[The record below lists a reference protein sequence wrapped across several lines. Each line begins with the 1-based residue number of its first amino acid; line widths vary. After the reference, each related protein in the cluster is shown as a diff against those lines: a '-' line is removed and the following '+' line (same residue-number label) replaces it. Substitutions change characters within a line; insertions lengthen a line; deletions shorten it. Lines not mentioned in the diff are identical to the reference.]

1 MKKQAF
7 TLVELLVV
15 IAILAILTG
24 LLLPAIS
31 RAKNAAHKAVCIS
44 NQRQIGLARQL
55 YATDNE
61 GLLVPF
67 LQRVNSPNALF
78 PDRHRT
84 PRTANWQDVLCD
96 SYLDRNT
103 DVFECPAEARK
114 FAKVLDMFRRED
126 SRLLSNNTIADLE
139 KAWGWGY
146 EANYSGFSD
155 GHELGRWD
163 FGIDARRGSGMGT
176 IRDSDITSP
185 ARMIAQGDASRYGW
199 WTPEGGWFAV
209 WTSPRHDF
217 GFASFAIRNFCN
229 TISRRHSKKANV
241 LFADGHV
248 GSETLRQLLY
258 PSVENWTRFN
268 YDNQKH
274 WRDSTMPN
282 AEGWEPLTPWDEL
295 LDF

>member
-1 MKKQAF
+1 M
-7 TLVELLVV
+7 
-15 IAILAILTG
+15 
-24 LLLPAIS
+24 
-31 RAKNAAHKAVCIS
+31 
-44 NQRQIGLARQL
+44 
-55 YATDNE
+55 
-61 GLLVPF
+61 PF
-67 LQRVNSPNALF
+67 LQRVNRPNAPF
-78 PDRHRT
+78 PGRHRT

-114 FAKVLDMFRRED
+114 FAKVLDMFRGGD
-126 SRLLSNNTIADLE
+126 SRLLSTNTIADLE

-146 EANYSGFSD
+146 ESNYSGFSD

-163 FGIDARRGSGMGT
+163 FGIHARRGLKG
-176 IRDSDITSP
+176 IRDSDIEAP

-199 WTPEGGWFAV
+199 WTSEGGWFAV

-241 LFADGHV
+241 LFADEHV

-282 AEGWEPLTPWDEL
+282 AEGWEPLTPWDDRV
-295 LDF
+295 DF

>member
-24 LLLPAIS
+24 LLLPAVS
-31 RAKNAAHKAVCIS
+31 QAKSAAHKAVCIS

-67 LQRVNSPNALF
+67 LQRVNRPNAPF
-78 PDRHRT
+78 PGRHRT

-146 EANYSGFSD
+146 ESNYSSFSD
-155 GHELGRWD
+155 GHELGRRD
-163 FGIDARRGSGMGT
+163 FGITACRGLKG
-176 IRDSDITSP
+176 IRDSDIAAP

-199 WTPEGGWFAV
+199 WMSEGGWFAV

-217 GFASFAIRNFCN
+217 GFASFAIRSFCN

-282 AEGWEPLTPWDEL
+282 AEGWEPLTPWDERV
-295 LDF
+295 DF